1 MEDYLIA
8 ITGDKGGVGKTTIA
22 VLITE
27 WLLHQGLNVRLTDA
41 DPTQN
46 TQTWADKCAEAGR
59 TVSSADAPVT
69 VVDTAGTSGASL
81 NKYIR
86 NADLIIVPFQPH
98 VADLETVVGWYLS
111 LRPELQERV
120 AFVPNRL
127 ENTLEQR
134 EGIAQLEAI
143 IVEEGRGKLLSG
155 LRNRPAV
162 YPPLLNGSTTN
173 FFDQDLG
180 DKVKEE
186 TNDLLSALTEGIAVA
201 GRV

>member
-1 MEDYLIA
+1 MKGKNLFCYLMVAPALIVSLLLG
-8 ITGDKGGVGKTTIA
+8 IYP
-22 VLITE
+22 VL
-27 WLLHQGLNVRLTDA
+27 
-41 DPTQN
+41 
-46 TQTWADKCAEAGR
+46 
-59 TVSSADAPVT
+59 
-69 VVDTAGTSGASL
+69 DTFRIS
-81 NKYIR
+81 
-86 NADLIIVPFQPH
+86 LIIVPFQPH